1 MRTLTLTATVM
12 ALAACQTTP
21 KLPQVPEQVT
31 VVVERYKPLPSWA
44 TEQLVKPL
52 AASGKV
58 GDRLENEEARGGVI
72 DVANCHRRLL
82 ARLDMGEAVD
92 KKECER

>member
-1 MRTLTLTATVM
+1 MRTVTLLATVL
-12 ALAACQTTP
+12 ALPACQSAP

-44 TEQLVKPL
+44 TEQLVKPE

-58 GDRLENEEARGGVI
+58 GDRLRNEEARGGVI
-72 DVANCHRRLL
+72 DVSNCHRRLL
-82 ARLDMGEAVD
+82 ARLDKGETVD